1 MKKVALACT
10 GGGVKACVNIGV
22 LRALDDLNIEIDA
35 ISGASMGA
43 IIALLYSCNY
53 TPKQIMNIFET
64 EILKFEKFSLLNKL
78 IAFPNLIINGGAV
91 RPKNIESYFEEF
103 LNKNNINI
111 MTDISKTL
119 IIPSLDIS
127 AREIVYY
134 SSKKLNTKMTCYYD
148 RKVLEAIRSSSSLPL
163 LYVPNTV
170 KIDGINHFMLD
181 GGIMTNTLISPLK
194 QFSNYVIG
202 VTTKFYPKQRSKINL
217 FTGFTQTFQ
226 SMRRSHFYYEKDL
239 ADLWLEIDLGTNKFV
254 GDIEQI
260 RHFEQLR
267 I

>member
-64 EILKFEKFSLLNKL
+64 DILKFEKFSLLNKI

-119 IIPSLDIS
+119 IILFLSFLLMFFIASSSILTAISYSL
-127 AREIVYY
+127 
-134 SSKKLNTKMTCYYD
+134 SKFSF
-148 RKVLEAIRSSSSLPL
+148 ASFSSSSLYFASNSTS
-163 LYVPNTV
+163 LYS
-170 KIDGINHFMLD
+170 
-181 GGIMTNTLISPLK
+181 IS
-194 QFSNYVIG
+194 
-202 VTTKFYPKQRSKINL
+202 
-217 FTGFTQTFQ
+217 
-226 SMRRSHFYYEKDL
+226 
-239 ADLWLEIDLGTNKFV
+239 
-254 GDIEQI
+254 
-260 RHFEQLR
+260 
-267 I
+267 